1 MIPSFKKYLNE
12 SVWMDIHK
20 RSNNDVDRKE
30 EDVNLLDGLAF
41 YKYLVDRYKIVTDK
55 IPSYETH
62 HYNAEG
68 DIIQMPV
75 LYYPKR
81 TYKEGNNKTYHHCI
95 RVQVW
100 DINKPE
106 KTYVLVPTSM
116 LNRHEELADKLEKTY
131 WVVKD
136 NAFWSKV
143 FPKNIKE
150 KVTNKFIIEVIDFIL
165 ANPNPYKIVVEKQ

>member
-30 EDVNLLDGLAF
+30 EDVNLLDGIAF

-55 IPSYETH
+55 IPSYDIH
-62 HYNAEG
+62 HYNGEG
-68 DIIQMPV
+68 DIITMPV
-75 LYYPKR
+75 LYDPKR
-81 TYKEGNNKTYHHCI
+81 TYKENNKTYHYVI
-95 RVQVW
+95 NIQVW

-106 KTYVLVPTSM
+106 RTYVLVPTSM
-116 LNRHEELADKLEKTY
+116 MNRHEELADKLEKTY

-143 FPKNIKE
+143 FPSFSDK

-165 ANPNPYKIVVEKQ
+165 ANPDPYKIVVEKQ